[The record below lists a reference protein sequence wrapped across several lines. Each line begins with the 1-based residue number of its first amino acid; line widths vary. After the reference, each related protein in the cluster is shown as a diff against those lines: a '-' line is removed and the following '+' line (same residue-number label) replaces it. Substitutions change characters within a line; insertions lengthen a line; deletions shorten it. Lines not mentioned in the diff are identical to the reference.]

1 MIDFVEKATLED
13 FVMGK
18 GRSACTHRRQRFED
32 FTGLPPTDASSFF
45 FDLKLMLPDGMTQS
59 DVHRARQTVERR
71 LQRTVRKKD
80 RIVWTAD
87 GFFLLLATTDPARA
101 GAAAERVHQDVCA
114 LLAGHGA
121 TAPVRR
127 GAQAAPPPARP
138 KRQGGNHEATTA

>member
-18 GRSACTHRRQRFED
+18 GRSNSVHRRQRFED
-32 FTGLPPTDASSFF
+32 FTGLAPTDASSFF

-121 TAPVRR
+121 TAPARR
-127 GAQAAPPPARP
+127 APETAVPTPP